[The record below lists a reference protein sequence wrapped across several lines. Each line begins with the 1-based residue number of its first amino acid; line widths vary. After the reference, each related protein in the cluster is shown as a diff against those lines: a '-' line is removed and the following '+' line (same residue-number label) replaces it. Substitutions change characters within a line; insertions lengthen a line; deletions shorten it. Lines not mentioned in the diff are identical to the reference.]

1 MLKKNK
7 QIENKDF
14 KRVLVFYNLYI
25 KNSVTKYMK
34 SLVEIINEG
43 LFSRNKKYNP
53 LNLPGKMPK
62 KYVDFFEKYF
72 SDVQDDIKDEADVEE
87 YLEYSCDEFWDMVSN
102 EYWNPRKF
110 DLDIFR
116 KNVYGMWID
125 QIIEIALK

>member
-1 MLKKNK
+1 
-7 QIENKDF
+7 
-14 KRVLVFYNLYI
+14 
-25 KNSVTKYMK
+25 MK

-53 LNLPGKMPK
+53 LNLPDKMPK

-72 SDVQDDIKDEADVEE
+72 SDIRDDIKDETDVEE

-102 EYWNPRKF
+102 EFWNPRKF